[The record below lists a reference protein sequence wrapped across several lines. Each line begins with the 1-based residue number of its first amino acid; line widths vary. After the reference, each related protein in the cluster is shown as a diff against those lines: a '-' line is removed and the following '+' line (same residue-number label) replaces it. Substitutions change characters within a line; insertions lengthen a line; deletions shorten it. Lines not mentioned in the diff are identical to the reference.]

1 MSCFP
6 GKGSIQGL
14 IAALRKRRRY
24 DVAMVS
30 GFFSGSMTK
39 ALPAALV
46 AAAAGLVTAVP
57 VALAAP
63 GPVATS
69 LPTVSGT
76 ATVGQTLTATNG
88 SWTGTSAYSY
98 RWQRC
103 ENATPSASVLGRTG
117 TNSEPVGI
125 AVDSSGNVFT
135 ANFNAGSITKITPS
149 GSATSF
155 GALPSPSA
163 PQGIA
168 VDLDGNV
175 YVTNS
180 PNGAGPLRL
189 TPAGTPLPLGSGVA
203 GDNTGIAVDSEGNIF
218 MTSPTSTPPYISK
231 QNSAGTP
238 INNPYAPGN
247 PWGGILPPSPGPEGI
262 AVDASGAIYVAL
274 SGADQVWRVSPDGNA
289 GTWGGSLPGAN
300 PVDVAV
306 DNFSGAV
313 YSANRFGGYVSKATQ
328 TGSVG
333 AWAPVDG
340 VQTSIA
346 VDSEG
351 NVYVATDNDRVSKIL
366 PSGTPAGAPWPI
378 NVRAGSGTQ
387 ATPKDIAVDPDGNI
401 YTANFDGDSVTKIG
415 SSLDCADIAGAT
427 SQSYRLTAADQGKRV
442 RVKVSAVQVGGSG
455 RANAN
460 SQATAAIAQAGG
472 GSGGGGSG
480 GGGSG
485 GGGSGGGTSD
495 DGSLSVT
502 SIKSKVSKKGAYI
515 TSRVRVAGAGRIN
528 QRATTGSK
536 KLVTRCRASKTMAA
550 AGTQTLKCNLGS
562 KGRKALKKNA
572 LKLTLRTGFTPAGG
586 SAVFVNLALT
596 LKRKR

>member
-189 TPAGTPLPLGSGVA
+189 TPAGTPLPLGTGIA

-218 MTSPTSTPPYISK
+218 MTSPTSSPPYISK

-238 INNPYAPGN
+238 INNPYAPTF
-247 PWGGILPPSPGPEGI
+247 PWGGNLPSSPGPEGI

-274 SGADQVWRVSPDGNA
+274 SGADQIWRVTPDGNA
-289 GTWGGSLPGAN
+289 GTWGNTVAN

-401 YTANFDGDSVTKIG
+401 YTANFDGDSVTKIS
-415 SSLDCADIAGAT
+415 SSLDCSDITGAT
-427 SQSYRLTAADQGKRV
+427 NQSYRLTTADQGKRV

-460 SQATAAIAQAGG
+460 SQATSAIAQA
-472 GSGGGGSG
+472 G

-562 KGRKALKKNA
+562 KGRKALKKSA